1 MDAQAALGRRFP
13 ALSDDILANDAR
25 LAQTLADHE
34 ARAAQEL
41 EESDARLARALSE
54 QDDDAE
60 HRRSQTTDPIQ
71 ILPEDVPDARPT
83 RLRRPARPIE
93 PPAAESVDADAR
105 TALRLQTRLS
115 AQYHQA
121 VSASISATASSS
133 RSPPAADAGRQLN
146 TDDKGLCVVCTDAQ
160 ADTLLVDCR

>member
-13 ALSDDILANDAR
+13 ALSGDILANDAR

-34 ARAAQEL
+34 
-41 EESDARLARALSE
+41 E

-60 HRRSQTTDPIQ
+60 HRRSQMTDPIQ

-146 TDDKGLCVVCTDAQ
+146 TDDKGLCIVCTDSQ